1 MLRATKVIPAAERSN
16 ESPMD
21 SVTLDFED
29 RHRRRLRLTGDNGG
43 DFLLDL
49 AEARVLRDG
58 DGLVLEDG
66 VVIAV
71 RSAPERLAE
80 ISCET
85 PLHLT
90 RIAWHLGNRHCP
102 TQILG
107 DKLRIRFDHVL
118 VEMVRQLGAQVTEL
132 AAPFEPEGGA
142 YRHDHD

>member
-29 RHRRRLRLTGDNGG
+29 RHRRRLRLSGDNGG

-66 VVIAV
+66 AVIAV

-85 PLHLT
+85 PLDLT